1 MRIYAHREAQQDAEA
16 IEAAETSTV
25 GETFG
30 IPDHALVVLAE
41 DSDQAIPAEATL
53 DAALADRAH
62 VFAGRRE
69 RVLTSVT
76 YNGETIERE
85 FSSST
90 RVRRVFEWAV
100 GEHGFDLGAEDAAEH
115 TLALAGTEA
124 IPAEDVHLGSLDADT
139 PGRVAFD
146 LVPKHRFEG

>member
-16 IEAAETSTV
+16 IEAAGSSTV
-25 GETFG
+25 GDTFG
-30 IPDHALVVLAE
+30 IPDRVLAVLKE
-41 DSDQAIPAEATL
+41 DSDQSIPADATL
-53 DAALADRAH
+53 ESALEDRAH

-69 RVLTSVT
+69 RVLATVT
-76 YNGETIERE
+76 YNGEPIERE
-85 FSSST
+85 FSAST
-90 RVRRVFEWAV
+90 RVKRVFEWAV

-115 TLALAGTEA
+115 ALALAGTEA
-124 IPAEDVHLGSLDADT
+124 MPAEDVHLGSLDADT